1 MVKSDGE
8 TETPVEPLCDYGFK
22 SDDRLNVLYSPF
34 RKREVNPQD
43 WDSKMSYWKDCIDQW
58 CFKRGRCIFT
68 LNMLQS
74 VFVRNGR
81 PAMCLSTV
89 LDNMLR

>member
-1 MVKSDGE
+1 MAQRDGE
-8 TETPVEPLCDYGFK
+8 KETPVKPL
-22 SDDRLNVLYSPF
+22 SDDSVKSEARLNVLYSPF

-43 WDSKMSYWKDCIDQW
+43 WESKMSYWKDCIDQW
-58 CFKRGRCIFT
+58 CFKRRKCIFT
-68 LNMLQS
+68 LNNLQS

-89 LDNMLR
+89 LENMLR

>member
-1 MVKSDGE
+1 MAQSDGE
-8 TETPVEPLCDYGFK
+8 KETPVKPLCDD
-22 SDDRLNVLYSPF
+22 SVRSEARLNVLYSPF

-43 WDSKMSYWKDCIDQW
+43 WESKMSYWKDCIDQW
-58 CFKRGRCIFT
+58 CYKRGKCIFT
-68 LNMLQS
+68 LNNLQS

-89 LDNMLR
+89 LENMLR